1 MATRDDGACEFQ
13 TIKPGRIP
21 GPGNALQAPHLNL
34 AVFARGMLKQLYSRI
49 YFFGDA
55 ANQEDPILATVPA
68 ERRATLMAQPDVARP
83 GTWSFD
89 IYLSGE
95 QETVFF
101 DV

>member
-1 MATRDDGACEFQ
+1 MTARVNFRRLSPAVF
-13 TIKPGRIP
+13 P
-21 GPGNALQAPHLNL
+21 GPGNALQAPNLNL